1 MKNSIYSIKGSN
13 KRNDILKLLAI
24 ITMLIDHLGY
34 IFFPDIIF
42 LRVIGRIA
50 FPIFAY
56 HISIGYINTSNL
68 RNYAIRLFLFG
79 LISQLP
85 YNMLFKNGLN
95 IFFTLF
101 LGLIFIYSVDK
112 KKYIVLALVILSPI
126 IFDIE
131 YGYYGLFIILSF
143 YYFRE
148 NHNNTILSITFI
160 NIIYF
165 INYNFSIQIFSLLAL
180 WLIHRDWKIKIKL
193 NKYLYY
199 SFYPLHIG
207 ILYIISTLV
216 NIR

>member
-1 MKNSIYSIKGSN
+1 MKNTINSIKYSN
-13 KRNDILKLLAI
+13 KKNDILKLLAI
-24 ITMLIDHLGY
+24 LTMLIDHIGY
-34 IFFPDIIF
+34 IFFPKLIF

-56 HISIGYINTSNL
+56 HISIGYINTSNIKK
-68 RNYAIRLFLFG
+68 YAIRLFLFG
-79 LISQLP
+79 LLSQLP
-85 YNMLFKNGLN
+85 YNMLFKNGSLN

-101 LGLIFIYSVDK
+101 LGLIFIYSIDK
-112 KKYIVLALVILSPI
+112 KNYIVLALVILSPI
-126 IFDIE
+126 IFHIE

-148 NHNNTILSITFI
+148 NNNNAILIITCI

-165 INYNFSIQIFSLLAL
+165 LNHNFSIQIFSLLAL
-180 WLIHRDWKIKIKL
+180 LLIYRDWSIKINL

-207 ILYIISTLV
+207 ILYIISKL
-216 NIR
+216 I